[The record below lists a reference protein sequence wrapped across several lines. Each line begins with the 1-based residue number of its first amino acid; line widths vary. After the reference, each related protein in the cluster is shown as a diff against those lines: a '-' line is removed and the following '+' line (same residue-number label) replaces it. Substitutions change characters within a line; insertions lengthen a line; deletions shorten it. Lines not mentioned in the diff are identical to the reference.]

1 MVSLDLLINYDQRTT
16 ELKETKGDK
25 AKFDVR
31 SLRLGRLYD
40 DPCYDSDEDNDG
52 VMKELTKI
60 FTVKKLK

>member
-1 MVSLDLLINYDQRTT
+1 MI
-16 ELKETKGDK
+16 KEYGEFGFGGSTKRDK

-52 VMKELTKI
+52 VMTGLTKLFI
-60 FTVKKLK
+60 VKKL